1 MTIESFLLALTR
13 MMSKRGKIDVIWL
26 DNLKS
31 LENSDKALQQCWE
44 VVSSDATLAKV
55 EGSGIREKP
64 VKTPLKKSLGRAM
77 LTEEEMRTTL
87 TEVEAQIHIRSSDT
101 SDPLPFTS
109 AEIII
114 GRLLLTMALKTKN
127 MVGNSRQNL
136 QALKNCKS
144 WRIAFGNNGH
154 KSM

>member
-31 LENSDKALQQCWE
+31 LKNSDKVLQQCWE

-64 VKTPLKKSLGRAM
+64 VKTPLKKTLGREM

-87 TEVEAQIHIRSSDT
+87 TEVEAKINIRSSDT
-101 SDPLPFTS
+101 SDPLPLTS

-114 GRLLLTMALKTKN
+114 GRLLLTMALKTKD
-127 MVGNSRQNL
+127 MVGSSRQNL
-136 QALKNCKS
+136 RALKNCKS
-144 WRIAFGNNGH
+144 WRIAFGNNGQ